1 MDSELK
7 LTIVLERPTAGCDY
21 GLQKGKGNDYETVQT
36 QRGANKDLIFN
47 FTVRVTEAKNGRP
60 NFLGPFAQ
68 GSADGRF
75 VYLDIGTYAG
85 QKNTAWARRLKI
97 PLAGIEWPAI
107 ESALKAGTPLQAR
120 VAGSGGR
127 DGGPT
132 CGTIKPFMGWRV
144 RQTITHT
151 P

>member
-1 MDSELK
+1 MDRELN
-7 LTIVLERPTAGCDY
+7 LTIVLERPTLGVDY
-21 GLQKGKGNDYETVQT
+21 GLQKGRGNDYETVQT
-36 QRGANKDLIFN
+36 QRGANIDLTFE
-47 FTVRVTEAKNGRP
+47 FTVRVTESKNGAP

-85 QKNTAWARRLKI
+85 QKNTAWSRRLKI
-97 PLAGIEWPAI
+97 PLTGIDWTAI
-107 ESALKAGTPLQAR
+107 ESATKGRKSLEAR

-132 CGTIKPFMGWRV
+132 CGTIKPFTGWHLPGR
-144 RQTITHT
+144 
-151 P
+151 

>member
-1 MDSELK
+1 MDRELN
-7 LTIVLERPTAGCDY
+7 LVIVLERPTMGCDY

-36 QRGANKDLIFN
+36 QRGADNNLVFEFN
-47 FTVRVTEAKNGRP
+47 VRVDEGKNGEP

-85 QKNTAWARRLKI
+85 QKNTVWARRLKI
-97 PLAGIEWPAI
+97 PLVGISWKSI
-107 ESALKAGTPLQAR
+107 ESAIKSKTPLEAH

-132 CGTIKPFMGWRV
+132 CGTIKPFTGWRV
-144 RQTITHT
+144 RQ
-151 P
+151 

>member
-1 MDSELK
+1 
-7 LTIVLERPTAGCDY
+7 
-21 GLQKGKGNDYETVQT
+21 VQT
-36 QRGANKDLIFN
+36 QQGANKDLIFD
-47 FTVRVTEAKNGRP
+47 FTVRVSEGKDGKP

-68 GSADGRF
+68 GSRDGRF

-85 QKNTAWARRLKI
+85 QTNTGWARRLKI

-132 CGTIKPFMGWRV
+132 CGTIKPFTGW
-144 RQTITHT
+144 HAKK
-151 P
+151 